1 MRARGVVTV
10 VAGQDVGL
18 APMTDTQVRG
28 LASGLVIET
37 TIPLLA
43 GVMCVVDTV
52 WYRGEAQVLAEQIRA
67 ARALLASPYRERAID
82 YLEAGRRG
90 VVFTAEQLLLAMR
103 LVIEYGRPGASSR
116 VDPLRVTQLVLSVT
130 DIMGRDELETGA
142 PEDLA
147 VALTLRRLG
156 LPRAEQPLHE
166 LARWYDLLVTRAR
179 AAVGAPGTMD
189 LDALFRART
198 GLAIEDFL
206 GIAWMH
212 AAPVLTAGRPAE
224 LGHVGHRMML
234 AHPERHYRDPDIAAA
249 AAALLIGDLPAMRKR
264 FERDAADL
272 HRSSLRPFWEYPY
285 IRLDSGRIVAVSSTF
300 ALNRGVRGIYHLLID
315 EQSRARGSTGINELT
330 SFVGRLH
337 EEYLANLLR
346 RALASCRHGVFVS
359 EAEVIAAS
367 GRDDRPPF
375 DAAIV
380 AGDTVV
386 LIEMLTATMRLRTLE
401 SGYPAL
407 YQRDFDTYFKK
418 KAEQLARAVEGVG
431 NGTWTIPRLSP
442 GSVRRVLPVLVSLHP
457 FPLFGPMW
465 NPFTSTFGQPVFGH
479 EAQVMPLQLITDE
492 DLEVL
497 EAGQG
502 AGSLSIVDALTRRT
516 EKPAWIESRM
526 TNVLMRAWKHTAP
539 DNPAMRDLYTIATT
553 ALRDA
558 AVRTFNV
565 A

>member
-10 VAGQDVGL
+10 VSGQDVGL
-18 APMTDTQVRG
+18 APMTDAQVRG
-28 LASGLVIET
+28 LATGLVIET
-37 TIPLLA
+37 TLPLLA

-52 WYRGEAQVLAEQIRA
+52 WYRSEAQVLAEQIRA
-67 ARALLASPYRERAID
+67 ARAFLSSPYRERAID

-103 LVIEYGRPGASSR
+103 LVIEHGQLGVSSG
-116 VDPLRVTQLVLSVT
+116 VDTLRVTQLVLSVT
-130 DIMGRDELETGA
+130 DIMGREELESGT
-142 PEDLA
+142 PENLA

-179 AAVGAPGTMD
+179 AAVGTPGAMD
-189 LDALFRART
+189 LGPLFRART

-224 LGHVGHRMML
+224 LGQADHRMML
-234 AHPERHYRDPDIAAA
+234 ADPERHYRDPDIAAA
-249 AAALLIGDLPAMRKR
+249 AAALLIGDLPAMRAR

-272 HRSSLRPFWEYPY
+272 HRPSLRPFWEYPY

-300 ALNRGVRGIYHLLID
+300 ALNRGVRGIYHFLID
-315 EQSRARGSTGINELT
+315 ELSGARGTGVNELT

-337 EEYLANLLR
+337 EEYLADLLR
-346 RALASCRHGVFVS
+346 RAFASGCHGVFVS

-367 GRDDRPPF
+367 GRNDRPPF

-386 LIEMLTATMRLRTLE
+386 LVEMLTATARLRTLE
-401 SGYPAL
+401 SGDPAL

-418 KAEQLARAVEGVG
+418 KAEQLARAVKGVS
-431 NGTWTIPRLSP
+431 NGTWIIPRLSP
-442 GSVRRVLPVLVSLHP
+442 GSVRRVLPVLASLHP

-465 NPFTSTFGQPVFGH
+465 NPFTSVFGQPTFGH
-479 EAQVMPLQLITDE
+479 GATVMPLQLITDE

-497 EAGQG
+497 EAFQG
-502 AGSLSIVDALTRRT
+502 AGSLSIVDALMRRT
-516 EKPAWIESRM
+516 ENPAWIESRM
-526 TNVLMRAWKHTAP
+526 TNVLMRAWKLTAP
-539 DNPAMRDLYTIATT
+539 ENPAMRDLYMGKHSG
-553 ALRDA
+553 LGLSYR
-558 AVRTFNV
+558 
-565 A
+565 